1 MYVTR
6 VVRMIRAHKKPKTPA
21 LIHRYKS
28 YIRSHLSKMPIES
41 GSLRL
46 IKISAIKRRV
56 SIAHDDGVW
65 VNNVFEMYLHFF
77 TMELPTELITLG
89 IVSAIDEDD
98 IKWSSVILLYKYCTI
113 IVYESRSRIIVST

>member
-1 MYVTR
+1 MNMTR
-6 VVRMIRAHKKPKTPA
+6 VIRVIRAHKKPKTPT

-28 YIRSHLSKMPIES
+28 NIRSHLSKMPFK
-41 GSLRL
+41 GRSLRL

-65 VNNVFEMYLHFF
+65 VYDFFEICLHLLA
-77 TMELPTELITLG
+77 MELTTELITLG
-89 IVSAIDEDD
+89 IVGTIDEDD
-98 IKWSSVILLYKYCTI
+98 VKWSSVILLYKYCAI